1 MPQRMR
7 VDAFLPEGRYGR
19 SGGDQMLA
27 KQVVHPEAGVLVAAI
42 IDNSAVVA
50 LSGYGRSSTSRCN
63 NLAVCGQIGQT
74 RTLFPLPSSY
84 LARPLHA
91 QVA

>member
-7 VDAFLPEGRYGR
+7 VDAFLPECRYDR

-27 KQVVHPEAGVLVAAI
+27 KQVVHPKAGELVAAI
-42 IDNSAVVA
+42 IDKQCRGCINRVRAFFDESLQQPGSLRPDWTHADLVSFA
-50 LSGYGRSSTSRCN
+50 LE
-63 NLAVCGQIGQT
+63 
-74 RTLFPLPSSY
+74 SY

-91 QVA
+91 